1 MTNYRKEGSEMIT
14 GLLIL
19 IAAIL
24 LIGPDAVARLLYI
37 VVKLAVVGIV
47 IGGVIFG
54 ISVLAS

>member
-1 MTNYRKEGSEMIT
+1 MIT